1 MARQGQGPQ
10 RPIKG
15 FRPGKEPP
23 QLRKRMARQ
32 QFGELSPTQE
42 RLVEAFAGRSP
53 EEARAMIRR
62 WKNVLLGVAVF
73 LGILTAVLSAWSLV
87 AAVIAGILAVVVFY
101 LWWRL
106 RRQSAELEAMADA
119 VTGRPPRKRRRGR

>member
-1 MARQGQGPQ
+1 MARHGQGPQ

-23 QLRKRMARQ
+23 QLRKQRAKQ
-32 QFGELSPTQE
+32 QLGDLSPTQE
-42 RLVEAFAGRSP
+42 RLVEAFAGRTP

-62 WKNVLLGVAVF
+62 WKNVLLGMAIV
-73 LGILTAVLSAWSLV
+73 LGILAAVLSMWSLV
-87 AAVIAGILAVVVFY
+87 AAVIAGILTVVVFY

-106 RRQSAELEAMADA
+106 RRQSAQLEAMAD
-119 VTGRPPRKRRRGR
+119 VISGRPPGKRRRR

>member
-53 EEARAMIRR
+53 EEARGLIRR
-62 WKNVLLGVAVF
+62 WKNVLLGMAIV
-73 LGILTAVLSAWSLV
+73 LGILAAVLSAWSLV
-87 AAVIAGILAVVVFY
+87 AGIIAGVLTVVVFY

-119 VTGRPPRKRRRGR
+119 ISGGRPGKRRGR